1 MQMIILA
8 WLFASSPSALAAE
21 LLYSAELLA
30 SASSASSRT
39 VMTVDQ
45 VAFGNGY
52 SFTTRGFNGGIPGP
66 TLRMNP
72 GETFY
77 ITLQNNFQASNDKTC
92 TTTGGNY
99 CEAATTNLH
108 THGLHVSSKGMDDG
122 LNYYSDDIFAMIEP
136 GASAAY
142 QFAIPSN
149 HMGGTHWYHPH
160 NHHATAIQ
168 AGGGAAG
175 VLIVD
180 DPVGYLPT
188 EYSSMTEKVLF
199 ISGHNLVTLQNIA
212 TAAQSTLMTS
222 AATDAQNSNLDTNV
236 FLVNGQLGPS
246 MTVSS
251 HAWYRLRMV
260 YAAVEQTLELTIVGD
275 ATCQTQLLAK
285 DGVYLN
291 TIPRAVTTIYLF
303 PGARS
308 DIALACTCTTYP
320 CTSRLE
326 SNAGG
331 GRRLQQMG
339 GGGGGPGTGGG
350 DVVTVSV
357 MEIIVTDSG
366 AASTPSLPT
375 TTLQRPCYLANLQSA
390 TVANANKG
398 TLALNGAGRKVEWN
412 GQGTSMTYQAI
423 HANSG
428 TMSTWPALA
437 SFAVGSIYEI
447 AVTGAGGHPLHLHIN
462 PYQIFDLDANA
473 GGGGY
478 FQVGDWHDTLM
489 LTAGGNQLTVRMN
502 TDTFT
507 GKMVIHCHILEHEDE
522 GMMAWLQVTGTE
534 GTTYSGNKQL
544 DPTCYESDQ
553 QLSTLTSS
561 TNSGGGSSPTP
572 TSTSSTN
579 SGGGSSPTPTSST
592 PSSPTPSSPTPSS
605 PTPSTSA
612 AAATSGSQDTSSAE
626 TCTMA
631 VVMSSLVVK
640 LLV

>member
-1 MQMIILA
+1 
-8 WLFASSPSALAAE
+8 
-21 LLYSAELLA
+21 
-30 SASSASSRT
+30 
-39 VMTVDQ
+39 
-45 VAFGNGY
+45 
-52 SFTTRGFNGGIPGP
+52 
-66 TLRMNP
+66 MNP

-77 ITLQNNFQASNDKTC
+77 ITLQNNLQASNDKTC
-92 TTTGGNY
+92 TTTGGNF

-108 THGLHVSSKGMDDG
+108 THGLHVSSKGMENG
-122 LNYYSDDIFAMIEP
+122 LSYYSDDIFAMIEP

-142 QFAIPSN
+142 RFAIPSN

-199 ISGHNLVTLQNIA
+199 ISGHNLVTLQDIA
-212 TAAQSTLMTS
+212 TASQSTLMTS

-260 YAAVEQTLELTIVGD
+260 YAAVEQRLELTIAGD

-285 DGVYLN
+285 DGVYLS

-308 DIALACTCTTYP
+308 DIALACTCQTYP

-331 GRRLQQMG
+331 GRRLQPMG
-339 GGGGGPGTGGG
+339 RGGAGPGDAGGN
-350 DVVTVSV
+350 VVTVAV

-375 TTLQRPCYLANLQSA
+375 TSLQRPCYLADLQSA
-390 TVANANKG
+390 TVPNANTG
-398 TLALNGAGRKVEWN
+398 TLDLNGAARSVTWN
-412 GQGTSMTYQAI
+412 GQGNSMTYQAI

-428 TMSTWPALA
+428 TMSTWPALT
-437 SFAVGSIYEI
+437 SFAVGSIYQI
-447 AVTGAGGHPLHLHIN
+447 AVTGAGAHPLHLHIN
-462 PYQIFDLDANA
+462 PFQITALDAAA

-478 FQVGDWHDTLM
+478 FQVGDWHDTLL

-522 GMMAWLQVTGTE
+522 GMMAWLDVTGSE

-544 DPTCYESDQ
+544 DSTCYESDQ

-561 TNSGGGSSPTP
+561 TNSGSSPTP
-572 TSTSSTN
+572 STTTTGAESSSTTSVSAN
-579 SGGGSSPTPTSST
+579 GGSSPTPTSST
-592 PSSPTPSSPTPSS
+592 PSSPTPSSPTPS
-605 PTPSTSA
+605 TSSV
-612 AAATSGSQDTSSAE
+612 AATSGAQDTSNAE
-626 TCTMA
+626 TFTMG

-640 LLV
+640 LLA